1 MSLIHWR
8 NFSRRPEIKNLPM
21 QQQKKLFE
29 EANRK
34 ATENNW
40 FLEYQLVAG
49 ASGAAFSG
57 IGVDGPIA
65 GATVISSVGTTTTNA
80 NGEFTFASTPTGP
93 ITLLGGKDSIT
104 GVDFE
109 GELVGFPQYK
119 TISPITTFAHYLQ
132 LADAEK
138 SASPMTIDEAVT
150 KTFASSSFYFGV
162 ELPIEEKDVVLQK
175 DFVREAIENN
185 NKVGISAQAVTTQ
198 IEAITETVGASLVGS
213 STQQDFTKKY
223 GSAGEI
229 SQFRPENR
237 KRTAYAALG
246 RAVLDRG
253 NINVEKVVDKIKYVN
268 PITGATDH
276 DTIRFG
282 NLSRL
287 TKQLAE
293 TVRETTTLA
302 GSEQFTNNYLT
313 TRIQA
318 LNRAQKTTI
327 KSEAAVAVAGG
338 SDFSKIQS
346 ISTSS
351 AIFNGLSRIE
361 TDKAN
366 ETTPQLDKVTTWHA
380 PGTFTQQ
387 RITKFGDISQKTL
400 TLRSLDKQYYF
411 AGDVVDNPMLLK
423 LDSETGV
430 YSTANF
436 AAAASQNESP
446 ETDQQIF
453 PKTPLTHSLQN
464 TNDTT
469 GTVTTQT
476 TVFRPFITAFDQD
489 EDGPVVSQVGLRL
502 SSLTTAVVQ
511 PKNTV
516 NHIPQTGG
524 TYEGTV
530 KRGADRP
537 ETIYSFLRQ
546 AASKEDPTTFLNIS
560 LSKSSGV
567 SYRLQAITKAPGTF
581 ELIDV
586 NAKDAETILATNLR
600 FVSDRLTINWTDGE
614 GSSREL
620 FIKFSASTLH
630 LASTGTYSISQAG
643 GIRITMTN
651 NEASPGGGARSLTAA
666 LGIPKATLTLTAT
679 DPIAAP
685 NGPFTFTRSSGETK
699 TDTTGLV
706 FNNENEMSI
715 SVKGVTDT
723 YLITYTA

>member
-132 LADAEK
+132 LADAEE
-138 SASPMTIDEAVT
+138 SESPMTIDEAVT

-213 STQQDFTKKY
+213 QTQQDFTKKY
-223 GSAGEI
+223 GSAGTI
-229 SQFRPENR
+229 PQFTVQNR

-246 RAVLDRG
+246 RSTRSQG
-253 NINVEKVVDKIKYVN
+253 TINIEDVVKNVKYVN
-268 PITGATDH
+268 PTTGQEFN
-276 DTIRFG
+276 RPSFG

-287 TKQLAE
+287 TTQLAE

-327 KSEAAVAVAGG
+327 KSEAAAAVGAGA
-338 SDFSKIQS
+338 DFSKIQS

-366 ETTPQLDKVTTWHA
+366 ETTPQLDKVTTWTVQA
-380 PGTFTQQ
+380 GTFTQQ
-387 RITKFGDISQKTL
+387 RINKVGDISQKTL
-400 TLRSLDKQYYF
+400 TFKSIDKQYYF
-411 AGDVVDNPMLLK
+411 AGDIKDNPMLLK
-423 LDSETGV
+423 SEKIGV
-430 YSTANF
+430 YSTADF
-436 AAAASQNESP
+436 DAAASQNESE

-469 GTVTTQT
+469 GAVTTQT
-476 TVFRPFITAFDQD
+476 TLFRPFITAFEKN
-489 EDGPVVSQVGLRL
+489 EDGPVASKVGLRL

-516 NHIPQTGG
+516 DHLTTTAG
-524 TYEGTV
+524 TYAGTYKGV
-530 KRGADRP
+530 SSDDGSKVFSMTAER
-537 ETIYSFLRQ
+537 I
-546 AASKEDPTTFLNIS
+546 SKEDARIRLNITLAKGSTPAFTLVPTKETGIFELNQGEAGAVATS
-560 LSKSSGV
+560 LS
-567 SYRLQAITKAPGTF
+567 
-581 ELIDV
+581 
-586 NAKDAETILATNLR
+586 
-600 FVSDRLTINWTDGE
+600 FVSDRLLVNFKDPKG
-614 GSSREL
+614 GSQEL
-620 FIKFSASTLH
+620 FIKFTKTPPVTH
-630 LASTGTYSISQAG
+630 LASSGLYSISRPGVASQNMDNNSG
-643 GIRITMTN
+643 NPRYLKTSYDSIGIAIQQT
-651 NEASPGGGARSLTAA
+651 
-666 LGIPKATLTLTAT
+666 TLSN
-679 DPIAAP
+679 D
-685 NGPFTFTRSSGETK
+685 GTFTVSIDDKSIGTNFRF
-699 TDTTGLV
+699 TDNVLTFRHSTG
-706 FNNENEMSI
+706 
-715 SVKGVTDT
+715 GVAVN
-723 YLITYTA
+723 TYTVRYTQDG

>member
-1 MSLIHWR
+1 
-8 NFSRRPEIKNLPM
+8 
-21 QQQKKLFE
+21 
-29 EANRK
+29 
-34 ATENNW
+34 
-40 FLEYQLVAG
+40 
-49 ASGAAFSG
+49 
-57 IGVDGPIA
+57 
-65 GATVISSVGTTTTNA
+65 
-80 NGEFTFASTPTGP
+80 
-93 ITLLGGKDSIT
+93 
-104 GVDFE
+104 
-109 GELVGFPQYK
+109 
-119 TISPITTFAHYLQ
+119 
-132 LADAEK
+132 
-138 SASPMTIDEAVT
+138 
-150 KTFASSSFYFGV
+150 
-162 ELPIEEKDVVLQK
+162 
-175 DFVREAIENN
+175 
-185 NKVGISAQAVTTQ
+185 
-198 IEAITETVGASLVGS
+198 
-213 STQQDFTKKY
+213 
-223 GSAGEI
+223 
-229 SQFRPENR
+229 
-237 KRTAYAALG
+237 
-246 RAVLDRG
+246 
-253 NINVEKVVDKIKYVN
+253 
-268 PITGATDH
+268 
-276 DTIRFG
+276 
-282 NLSRL
+282 L

-469 GTVTTQT
+469 GAVTTQT
-476 TVFRPFITAFDQD
+476 TLFRPFITAFDQD

-516 NHIPQTGG
+516 DHLTSTAG
-524 TYEGTV
+524 TYAGTYKGV
-530 KRGADRP
+530 GSDEALKVFSMTA
-537 ETIYSFLRQ
+537 EHI
-546 AASKEDPTTFLNIS
+546 SKEDARIRLTITLTKGSEPAFTLVPTKETGIFELNQGEAGAVATS
-560 LSKSSGV
+560 LS
-567 SYRLQAITKAPGTF
+567 
-581 ELIDV
+581 
-586 NAKDAETILATNLR
+586 
-600 FVSDRLTINWTDGE
+600 FVSDRLLVNFKDSK
-614 GSSREL
+614 GSPQEL
-620 FIKFSASTLH
+620 FIKFTKVTH
-630 LASTGTYSISQAG
+630 LASSGLYSISRPGVASQNMDNNSG
-643 GIRITMTN
+643 NPRYLKTSYDSIGITIQQT
-651 NEASPGGGARSLTAA
+651 
-666 LGIPKATLTLTAT
+666 TLSN
-679 DPIAAP
+679 D
-685 NGPFTFTRSSGETK
+685 GTFTVSIEGKSIGTNFRF
-699 TDTTGLV
+699 TDNVLSFRHSTGGLAV
-706 FNNENEMSI
+706 N
-715 SVKGVTDT
+715 
-723 YLITYTA
+723 TYTVRYTT

>member
-40 FLEYQLVAG
+40 FLEAQLVAG

-65 GATVISSVGTTTTNA
+65 GATVTSNVGITTTNA

-132 LADAEK
+132 LADAEE
-138 SASPMTIDEAVT
+138 SRSPMTIDEAVT
-150 KTFASSSFYFGV
+150 KTFASSSTFFGV
-162 ELPIEEKDVVLQK
+162 ELPLEEKDVILQK

-198 IEAITETVGASLVGS
+198 IEAIAETVGASLVGS
-213 STQQDFTKKY
+213 QTQRDFTKKY
-223 GSAGEI
+223 GSAGVI
-229 SQFRPENR
+229 PQFTVQNR

-246 RAVLDRG
+246 RSVLDRG
-253 NINVEKVVDKIKYVN
+253 DINVEKVTEKVKYVN
-268 PITGATDH
+268 PITGNDKN
-276 DTIRFG
+276 DTITFG
-282 NLSRL
+282 SNLTRL
-287 TKQLAE
+287 TKQLEE
-293 TVRETTTLA
+293 TITETRTLA
-302 GSEQFTNNYLT
+302 KSEQFTNNYLT

-327 KSEAAVAVAGG
+327 KNEAATAVAGG

-366 ETTPQLDKVTTWHA
+366 ETTPQFDKVNDWLSA
-380 PGTFTQQ
+380 GTFTQE
-387 RITKFGDISQKTL
+387 RFNSKFNTTSQETLIFRAGVIDANYKYYGDIK
-400 TLRSLDKQYYF
+400 
-411 AGDVVDNPMLLK
+411 DNPMLLSSPK
-423 LDSETGV
+423 VGV
-430 YSTANF
+430 FAPAQF
-436 AAAASQNESP
+436 PAAANNDASPLNSGA
-446 ETDQQIF
+446 IF
-453 PKTPLTHSLQN
+453 AKLPLTHTTQN

-469 GTVTTQT
+469 GAITTQT
-476 TVFRPFITAFDQD
+476 TVFRPYILEQVRGET
-489 EDGPVVSQVGLRL
+489 PSLVGLRL

-516 NHIPQTGG
+516 DHIPLTGG
-524 TYEGTV
+524 TYEGTF
-530 KRGADRP
+530 KTGAGKAQPIIRFARG
-537 ETIYSFLRQ
+537 
-546 AASKEDPTTFLNIS
+546 AASKEDPTVSMNITV
-560 LSKSSGV
+560 SKSGE
-567 SYRLQAITKAPGTF
+567 SYRLQPITKAPGTF
-581 ELIDV
+581 ELLDAK
-586 NAKDAETILATNLR
+586 NAVVATNLR
-600 FVSDRLTINWTDGE
+600 FVSDRLTINWTDSG
-614 GSSREL
+614 GAREL
-620 FIKFSASTLH
+620 FIKFSAVTLH
-630 LASTGTYSISQAG
+630 IASQGVYSISF
-643 GIRITMTN
+643 N
-651 NEASPGGGARSLTAA
+651 GGAQTIMTRNLNLGGQYTLAA
-666 LGIPKATLTLTAT
+666 TIGKAAVTLAAT
-679 DPIAAP
+679 NFASAP
-685 NGPFTFTRSSGETK
+685 NGPFTFNYKPGSGIE
-699 TDTTGLV
+699 TDTTGLQ
-706 FNNENEMSI
+706 FNSTNEMSI
-715 SVKGVTDT
+715 QAKGVIGT
-723 YLITYTA
+723 YVIRYINL

>member
-8 NFSRRPEIKNLPM
+8 NFSRKPEIKNLPL

-132 LADAEK
+132 LADAEE
-138 SASPMTIDEAVT
+138 SGSPMTIDEAVT

-213 STQQDFTKKY
+213 QTQQDFTKKY
-223 GSAGEI
+223 GSAGAI
-229 SQFRPENR
+229 PQFTVQNR

-246 RAVLDRG
+246 RSTRSQG
-253 NINVEKVVDKIKYVN
+253 TINIEDVVKKVKFVD
-268 PITGATDH
+268 PIDG
-276 DTIRFG
+276 RNLSRPVFG

-287 TKQLAE
+287 TTQLGE

-327 KSEAAVAVAGG
+327 KNEAATAVAGG

-361 TDKAN
+361 TDRAN
-366 ETTPQLDKVTTWHA
+366 ETTPQLDKVTTWTST
-380 PGTFTQQ
+380 GTFTQQ
-387 RITKFGDISQKTL
+387 RIGKFGDIPQQTVTL
-400 TLRSLDKQYYF
+400 KSLDKQYFF
-411 AGDVVDNPMLLK
+411 AGDVKDNPMLLK
-423 LDSETGV
+423 SPKINTFA
-430 YSTANF
+430 TADF
-436 AAAASQNESP
+436 DAASSQNQSP

-453 PKTPLTHSLQN
+453 PKTPLTHTLQD

-469 GTVTTQT
+469 GAVTTQT
-476 TVFRPFITAFDQD
+476 TVFRPFITEFEEAEF
-489 EDGPVVSQVGLRL
+489 GPVASKVGLRL

-516 NHIPQTGG
+516 DHLTTTAG
-524 TYEGTV
+524 TYAGSYKGVGASRPSTV
-530 KRGADRP
+530 FSMTA
-537 ETIYSFLRQ
+537 ETI
-546 AASKEDPTTFLNIS
+546 SKEDARIRLNITLTKGS
-560 LSKSSGV
+560 LPTFTLVPSKETG
-567 SYRLQAITKAPGTF
+567 IF
-581 ELIDV
+581 ELNQRDTAAV
-586 NAKDAETILATNLR
+586 ATNLR
-600 FVSDRLTINWTDGE
+600 FVSDRLLINFKDAKGE
-614 GSSREL
+614 SQEL
-620 FIKFSASTLH
+620 FIKFTKAVH
-630 LASTGTYSISQAG
+630 IASTGTYSISKPSS
-643 GIRITMTN
+643 IRTIMN
-651 NEASPGGGARSLTAA
+651 NELILDGAVRRLRVSYDKI
-666 LGIPKATLTLTAT
+666 GVEIIAT
-679 DPIAAP
+679 DTKLAP
-685 NGPFTFTRSSGETK
+685 NGPFTLNVDGKSIGTNFNFTNNTLNFIHNA
-699 TDTTGLV
+699 TG
-706 FNNENEMSI
+706 
-715 SVKGVTDT
+715 
-723 YLITYTA
+723 YTVSYQAPL

>member
-8 NFSRRPEIKNLPM
+8 NFSRRPEIKNLPI

-65 GATVISSVGTTTTNA
+65 GATVTSNVGTTTTNA

-93 ITLLGGKDSIT
+93 ITLSGGKDSIT

-109 GELVGFPQYK
+109 GELVGFPEYK

-132 LADAEK
+132 LADAEE
-138 SASPMTIDEAVT
+138 SESPMTIDEAVT
-150 KTFASSSFYFGV
+150 KTFESSSFYFGV
-162 ELPIEEKDVVLQK
+162 ELPSEEKDIILQK

-213 STQQDFTKKY
+213 QTQQDFTKKY
-223 GSAGEI
+223 GSAGAI
-229 SQFRPENR
+229 PQFTVQNR

-246 RAVLDRG
+246 RSTRSQG
-253 NINVEKVVDKIKYVN
+253 TINIEDVVRNVKFVD
-268 PITGATDH
+268 PITGGNLS
-276 DTIRFG
+276 RPSFG

-287 TKQLAE
+287 TTQLAE

-327 KSEAAVAVAGG
+327 KNEAAAAVAGG

-361 TDKAN
+361 TDRAN
-366 ETTPQLDKVTTWHA
+366 ETTPQLDKVTTWTS

-387 RITKFGDISQKTL
+387 RIDKFGEISQQSL
-400 TLRSLDKQYYF
+400 TLPSLAKQYYF
-411 AGDVVDNPMLLK
+411 AGDIKDNSMLLK
-423 LDSETGV
+423 SEKIGT
-430 YSTANF
+430 YSMVDFDAATRQTA
-436 AAAASQNESP
+436 EP
-446 ETDQQIF
+446 ETDRQIF
-453 PKTPLTHSLQN
+453 PKTPLTHTLQN

-469 GTVTTQT
+469 GAVTTQT
-476 TVFRPFITAFDQD
+476 TVFRPFITTF
-489 EDGPVVSQVGLRL
+489 ERGEFGPVASKVGLRL

-516 NHIPQTGG
+516 DHIPRTSGI
-524 TYEGTV
+524 YEGTF
-530 KRGADRP
+530 KTGAGEAERIFQFSRGAV
-537 ETIYSFLRQ
+537 
-546 AASKEDPTTFLNIS
+546 SKEDPIVFMNIS
-560 LSKSSGV
+560 LSKSGV

-586 NAKDAETILATNLR
+586 NAKDAVVATNLR
-600 FVSDRLTINWTDGE
+600 FVSDRLTINWTDSG
-614 GSSREL
+614 GAREL
-620 FIKFSASTLH
+620 FIKFSAVTPH
-630 LASTGTYSISQAG
+630 IASTGAYSISFNGEAAVL
-643 GIRITMTN
+643 MTN
-651 NEASPGGGARSLTAA
+651 NLNLGGQR
-666 LGIPKATLTLTAT
+666 TLTAT
-679 DPIAAP
+679 IGKDALSLTATNFASAP
-685 NGPFTFTRSSGETK
+685 NGPFTFHRSPSGGSGTL
-699 TDTTGLV
+699 TTGLQ
-706 FNNENEMSI
+706 FNSENEMSI
-715 SVKGVTDT
+715 SVKDVIGT
-723 YLITYTA
+723 YLIRYINL

>member
-436 AAAASQNESP
+436 NAAASQNESP

-469 GTVTTQT
+469 GAVTTQT
-476 TVFRPFITAFDQD
+476 TLFRPFITAFDQD

-516 NHIPQTGG
+516 DHLTSTAG
-524 TYEGTV
+524 TYAGTYKGV
-530 KRGADRP
+530 GSDEALKVFSMTA
-537 ETIYSFLRQ
+537 EHI
-546 AASKEDPTTFLNIS
+546 SKEDARIRLTITLTKGSEPAFTLVPTKETGIFELNQGEAGAVATS
-560 LSKSSGV
+560 LS
-567 SYRLQAITKAPGTF
+567 
-581 ELIDV
+581 
-586 NAKDAETILATNLR
+586 
-600 FVSDRLTINWTDGE
+600 FVSDRLLVNFKDSK
-614 GSSREL
+614 GSPQEL
-620 FIKFSASTLH
+620 FIKFTKVTH
-630 LASTGTYSISQAG
+630 LASSGLYSISRPGVASQNMDNNSG
-643 GIRITMTN
+643 NPRYLKTSYDSIGITIQQT
-651 NEASPGGGARSLTAA
+651 
-666 LGIPKATLTLTAT
+666 TLSN
-679 DPIAAP
+679 D
-685 NGPFTFTRSSGETK
+685 GTFTVSIEGKSIGTNFRF
-699 TDTTGLV
+699 TDNVLSFRHSTGGLAV
-706 FNNENEMSI
+706 N
-715 SVKGVTDT
+715 
-723 YLITYTA
+723 TYTVRYTT

>member
-8 NFSRRPEIKNLPM
+8 NFSRKPEIKNLPL

-132 LADAEK
+132 LADAEE
-138 SASPMTIDEAVT
+138 SSSPMTIDEAVT
-150 KTFASSSFYFGV
+150 KTFVSSSFYFGV

-213 STQQDFTKKY
+213 QTQQDFTKKY
-223 GSAGEI
+223 GSAGAI
-229 SQFRPENR
+229 PQFTVQNR

-246 RAVLDRG
+246 RSTRSQG
-253 NINVEKVVDKIKYVN
+253 TINIEDVVKKVKFVD
-268 PITGATDH
+268 PIDG
-276 DTIRFG
+276 RNLSRPVFG

-287 TKQLAE
+287 TTQLGE

-327 KSEAAVAVAGG
+327 KNEAATAVAGG

-361 TDKAN
+361 TDRAN
-366 ETTPQLDKVTTWHA
+366 ETTPQLDKVTTWTST
-380 PGTFTQQ
+380 GTFTQQ
-387 RITKFGDISQKTL
+387 RIGKFGDIPQQSL
-400 TLRSLDKQYYF
+400 TLRSLDKQYFF
-411 AGDVVDNPMLLK
+411 AGDVKDNPMLLK
-423 LDSETGV
+423 SPKINTFA
-430 YSTANF
+430 TADF
-436 AAAASQNESP
+436 DAASSQNQSP

-453 PKTPLTHSLQN
+453 PKTPLTHTLQD

-469 GTVTTQT
+469 GAVTTQT
-476 TVFRPFITAFDQD
+476 TVFRPFITEFEEAEF
-489 EDGPVVSQVGLRL
+489 GPVASKVGLRL

-516 NHIPQTGG
+516 NHIPETGG
-524 TYEGTV
+524 TYEGTF
-530 KRGADRP
+530 KTGAGKAEDILRLDRGAL
-537 ETIYSFLRQ
+537 T
-546 AASKEDPTTFLNIS
+546 KEDPRVFMNIS
-560 LSKSSGV
+560 LSKSGV
-567 SYRLQAITKAPGTF
+567 SYRLQPIAKAPGTF

-586 NAKDAETILATNLR
+586 NAKDAVVATNLR
-600 FVSDRLTINWTDGE
+600 FVSDRLTINWTDSG
-614 GSSREL
+614 GAREL
-620 FIKFSASTLH
+620 FIKFSAVTLH
-630 LASTGTYSISQAG
+630 IASSGVYSISF
-643 GIRITMTN
+643 N
-651 NEASPGGGARSLTAA
+651 GGAATFMTRNLN
-666 LGIPKATLTLTAT
+666 LGGQYTLTAT
-679 DPIAAP
+679 IGKDAVTLAASNFASAP
-685 NGPFTFTRSSGETK
+685 NGPFTFNHRPGSGLE
-699 TDTTGLV
+699 TDTTGLE
-706 FNNENEMSI
+706 FNSENEMSI
-715 SVKGVTDT
+715 QPKSVIGT
-723 YLITYTA
+723 YLIRYQAPL

>member
-268 PITGATDH
+268 PITGDDRN

-436 AAAASQNESP
+436 NAAASQNESP

-469 GTVTTQT
+469 GAVTTQT
-476 TVFRPFITAFDQD
+476 TLFRPFITAFDQD

-516 NHIPQTGG
+516 DHLTSTAG
-524 TYEGTV
+524 TYAGTYKGV
-530 KRGADRP
+530 GSDEALKVFSMTA
-537 ETIYSFLRQ
+537 EHI
-546 AASKEDPTTFLNIS
+546 SKEDARIRLTITLTKGSEPAFTLVPTKETGIFELNQGEAGAVATS
-560 LSKSSGV
+560 LS
-567 SYRLQAITKAPGTF
+567 
-581 ELIDV
+581 
-586 NAKDAETILATNLR
+586 
-600 FVSDRLTINWTDGE
+600 FVSDRLLVNFKDSK
-614 GSSREL
+614 GSPQEL
-620 FIKFSASTLH
+620 FIKFTKVTH
-630 LASTGTYSISQAG
+630 LASSGLYSISRPGVASQNMDNNSG
-643 GIRITMTN
+643 NPRYLKTSYDSIGITIQQT
-651 NEASPGGGARSLTAA
+651 
-666 LGIPKATLTLTAT
+666 TLSN
-679 DPIAAP
+679 D
-685 NGPFTFTRSSGETK
+685 GTFTVSIEGKSIGTNFRF
-699 TDTTGLV
+699 TDNVLSFRHSTGGLAV
-706 FNNENEMSI
+706 N
-715 SVKGVTDT
+715 
-723 YLITYTA
+723 TYTVRYTT